1 MSAANSVSAFPVFNS
16 VVTAFR
22 EWAHQR
28 KVIRQCRQQLDEAN
42 SYELAR
48 IAKDVGLSPS
58 ELRQMAK
65 LGPNAAKQLLNRMVA
80 LRLHPEVI
88 AKTEPNT
95 MRDMQRL
102 CSVCASKKRCQ
113 RDLILDRDDPVWR
126 QYCPNAGT
134 LDVLQSDDA
143 RAR

>member
-1 MSAANSVSAFPVFNS
+1 MSMPNPFSGFYAFKS

-28 KVIRQCRQQLDEAN
+28 KVIRQCRQQLDET
-42 SYELAR
+42 SGDELAR
-48 IAKDVGLSPS
+48 IAKDVGISPI

-80 LRLHPEVI
+80 LRLDPDVI
-88 AKTEPNT
+88 AKTEPIM
-95 MRDMQRL
+95 MRDLQRL
-102 CSVCASKKRCQ
+102 CSACTSKKRCQ
-113 RDLILDRDDPVWR
+113 RDLVRDRDDPMWQ

-134 LDVLQSDDA
+134 LDALQSGSA
-143 RAR
+143 